1 MNIKDEVGLGLV
13 VHWVQQ
19 ALISAY
25 EENCPLRPVKK
36 DRKSLRWT
44 LELRVPQKRSKMGL

>member
-1 MNIKDEVGLGLV
+1 MNIRDEADLGLA

-25 EENCPLRPVKK
+25 EENCPLRPFKK
-36 DRKSLRWT
+36 GTSG
-44 LELRVPQKRSKMGL
+44 LRVPQKRSKTTL